1 MSTSL
6 RKWATPLI
14 IASFIVS
21 ASTGLMIFFHFEP
34 GLVKPVHEWTSWLLV
49 AGAVLHT
56 VANGKAFAGYLRH
69 ARGLGF
75 VVTAVLVSVLSLYPW
90 VEKKENPMRKAMVM
104 IESAP
109 LTSVSGITGSSSDEL
124 VARLEA
130 KGLRVRDAND
140 SIREIAEQNGREP
153 RALVGIVFE

>member
-14 IASFIVS
+14 IAAFIVS

-34 GLVKPVHEWTSWLLV
+34 GLVKPVHEWMSWLLV
-49 AGAVLHT
+49 VGAVLHT
-56 VANGKAFAGYLRH
+56 AANGKAFAGYLRH
-69 ARGLGF
+69 ARGVGF
-75 VVTAVLVSVLSLYPW
+75 VVAGVLVSLLSLYPW
-90 VEKKENPMRKAMVM
+90 VDKMENPMKKAIVM

-109 LTSVSGITGSSSDEL
+109 LTAVSGITGSNSGEL

-130 KGLRVRDAND
+130 EGLRVLDAND
-140 SIREIAEQNGREP
+140 SISEIAKQNGREP
-153 RALVGIVFE
+153 RALLGIVFR